1 MQTVFQKKLAT
12 VAQGQYEK
20 FHLLRENQQ
29 PLSAQIKAYWKD
41 IGLSFPGVEEAWS
54 AVFVS
59 WCVKTAGATGT
70 QFKFAAAHSRFVH
83 VAIANAKTGNG
94 VFHGRRPSEYAP
106 KTGDILHNNRAG
118 NHFDFEFAKANRDY
132 KSHSAIVIE
141 VGTDNRGRYL
151 RTIGGNEADSVGIK
165 EVRLTPKGLV
175 KNNDGLYISI
185 VETLL

>member
-1 MQTVFQKKLAT
+1 MQTAFQKKLAT
-12 VAQGQYEK
+12 VAQNQYDK
-20 FHLLRENQQ
+20 FHLVRENQE
-29 PLSAQIKAYWKD
+29 PLTTQIKAYWQG
-41 IGLSFPGVEEAWS
+41 IGLSFPGAGEAWS

-70 QFKFAAAHSRFVH
+70 QFKFSAAHSRFVH
-83 VAIANAKTGNG
+83 AAIANAQSGNG
-94 VFHGRRPSEYAP
+94 VFHGRRLSEYAP

-118 NHFDFEFAKANRDY
+118 NRFDFDFAKANKEY

-151 RTIGGNEADSVGIK
+151 RTVGGNEADSVGMK
-165 EVRLTPKGLV
+165 EVRLTARGFV

-185 VETLL
+185 IETLL

>member
-1 MQTVFQKKLAT
+1 MQTAFQKKLAT
-12 VAQGQYEK
+12 LAQSQYDK
-20 FHLLRENQQ
+20 FHLLRENQE
-29 PLSAQIKAYWKD
+29 PLSTQVKAYWQG
-41 IGLSFPGVEEAWS
+41 IGLAFPGVGEAWS

-59 WCVKTAGATGT
+59 WCVKNAGATGT

-83 VAIANAKTGNG
+83 AAIANANAGSG

-118 NHFDFEFAKANRDY
+118 NHFDFDFARANKEY

-151 RTIGGNEADSVGIK
+151 RTVGGNEADSVGMK
-165 EVRLTPKGLV
+165 EVRLTARGLV
-175 KNNDGLYISI
+175 KNNEGLYISV